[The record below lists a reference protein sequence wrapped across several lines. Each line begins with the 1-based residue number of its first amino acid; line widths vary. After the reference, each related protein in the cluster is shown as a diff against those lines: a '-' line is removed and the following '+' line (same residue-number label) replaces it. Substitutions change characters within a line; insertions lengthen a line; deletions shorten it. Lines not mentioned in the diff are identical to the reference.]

1 MEEVGMAVRNTV
13 LEKIV
18 EDVRLVRRGE
28 GPPVKKFKALDGQNF
43 DVTTINVNVY
53 LLLSKVRI

>member
-18 EDVRLVRRGE
+18 ENVRLVRREE
-28 GPPVKKFKALDGQNF
+28 GASGKKCKALDGQNF
-43 DVTTINVNVY
+43 DVTTVNVNVC
-53 LLLSKVRI
+53 LLLSEVRI